1 MTQPS
6 NRPRQRG
13 STLVEF
19 SLVSLLLFSVVL
31 ATIEFNRM
39 ILVYTAVANAARAG
53 ARYAVVHGSSRSTG
67 TGVDNA
73 SGPSS
78 TNTTQVKTVVKNYAN
93 SGTINPTNLVINVT
107 YPDGSNDPGSRVR
120 VAVTYP
126 YDFIAWLSLPL
137 SVNLGS
143 QSQGIIEF

>member
-1 MTQPS
+1 MTGRRAF
-6 NRPRQRG
+6 NRQRG
-13 STLVEF
+13 ATLLEF
-19 SLVSLLLFSVVL
+19 SLVALMLFSVVL

-53 ARYAVVHGSSRSTG
+53 ARYAVVHGNSRTG
-67 TGVDNA
+67 SGVD
-73 SGPSS
+73 GPSGAGNNP
-78 TNTTQVKTVVKNYAN
+78 TQVVNVVKTFANAGMMNTTA
-93 SGTINPTNLVINVT
+93 LVINVT
-107 YPDGSNDPGSRVR
+107 YPDGTNAPGSRVR

-126 YDFIAWLSLPL
+126 YDFIAWLSLPI

>member
-1 MTQPS
+1 MTKLS
-6 NRPRQRG
+6 DRSRRG
-13 STLVEF
+13 STLIEF

-53 ARYAVVHGSSRSTG
+53 ARYAVVHGNSRSTG

-73 SGPSS
+73 SGPG
-78 TNTTQVKTVVKNYAN
+78 NNPQQVLTVVQNYAN
-93 SGTINPTNLVINVT
+93 SGMMNPNNLVIHVT
-107 YPDGSNDPGSRVR
+107 YPDSSNAPGSRVR